1 MKRTVCIIALA
12 LILAVLVFL
21 AVFVLRHLDVFKPL
35 LHSVRYSQSEIETQL
50 EDSRRKV
57 QEVTEK
63 HPEITV
69 RDLTEEEKQAL
80 REQTL
85 TQEEAIALIT
95 GKKTEEPPA
104 SEPAEPAQT
113 TEPVPA
119 EPAQTQE
126 SVPTEPSITQQQ
138 LYEQQLSEL
147 IAETYLMRE
156 EFTQKLD
163 EIEARAKEAYHSLP
177 EEKKTKK
184 ELVNFA
190 TGYIAEASALE
201 EECNDRMDIIVFKMN
216 QLITENNG
224 DPAILDAVIEA
235 YIQEKSLKKA
245 LYFTELQK
253 RGWIQK

>member
-1 MKRTVCIIALA
+1 MGRKICIIALA
-12 LILAVLVFL
+12 LIVALLAVL
-21 AVFVLRHLDVFKPL
+21 AVFAVRHLDVLRSF
-35 LHSVRYSQSEIETQL
+35 LHSLRYSQSEIETQIT
-50 EDSRRKV
+50 ENQHKV
-57 QEVTEK
+57 QEITEK

-80 REQTL
+80 RDQML
-85 TQEEAIALIT
+85 TQEEAIAILT

-104 SEPAEPAQT
+104 SEPAQTAEQAPSEPPQT
-113 TEPVPA
+113 AEPVPA
-119 EPAQTQE
+119 EPE
-126 SVPTEPSITQQQ
+126 LTQQQ

-156 EFTQKLD
+156 EFIQKLD
-163 EIEARAKEAYHSLP
+163 EIEARAIDAYHQMP

-184 ELVNFA
+184 ELVSFA
-190 TGYIAEASALE
+190 SGYIAEASALE
-201 EECNDRMDIIVFKMN
+201 EECNDRMDIIVYKMDR
-216 QLITENNG
+216 LITENNG